1 MAVHVITIQQSRP
14 GKFDV
19 RLGDDQRLFVESSA
33 QPFLESAA
41 ALLSG
46 GLALPSDE
54 LIMKLNLAAH
64 GTRSGGA
71 RSGMPSGMRRGAR
84 LCVRSEGGLLD
95 SGPVDNASRLPTS
108 FPGNLLAGARG
119 RGHARVRAQWARSPR
134 SLIRSSL
141 RLVQVSGGGGWMSC
155 RPPCGRA
162 PPVRRRRA

>member
-1 MAVHVITIQQSRP
+1 
-14 GKFDV
+14 
-19 RLGDDQRLFVESSA
+19 
-33 QPFLESAA
+33 LESAA

-95 SGPVDNASRLPTS
+95 SGPVDNASTSLPTR
-108 FPGNLLAGARG
+108 FPGYAACAASSWPGQGDGAMHEFGPNGPVRPVPSSERCARAARQAGAE
-119 RGHARVRAQWARSPR
+119 VR
-134 SLIRSSL
+134 L
-141 RLVQVSGGGGWMSC
+141 R
-155 RPPCGRA
+155 RF
-162 PPVRRRRA
+162 